1 MFIGELS
8 RQTGMSTRGLRYYEQ
23 QGLLHPL
30 RRSSGYRE
38 FNESDVDR
46 VRRIRVLLAAG
57 LNTDLI
63 REVLPCMTGD
73 GAILAP
79 TCEEMAQDL
88 VRERERMSRSIEEL
102 KAAHAMLEAIIRAG
116 EPLVARS
123 DC

>member
-8 RQTGMSTRGLRYYEQ
+8 RRAGISTRGLRYYEE
-23 QGLLHPL
+23 QGLLHPR

-38 FNESDVDR
+38 FDEADVDN

-57 LNTDLI
+57 LSTDLI
-63 REVLPCMTGD
+63 REVLPCMAD
-73 GAILAP
+73 EGAILAP

-88 VRERERMSRSIEEL
+88 RRERERMGRSIEEL
-102 KAAHAMLEAIIRAG
+102 KAAHAMLEAIIHAG
-116 EPLVARS
+116 EPLVART